1 MILTYPSNPLAPRF
15 GVLSSDQCQDLYLA
29 AQECLQRVGVQVHN
43 AAARDLLDSHGA
55 AVEEHIVHIPHKL
68 VNQAIA
74 STPPEFTVWGRDGQ
88 HQMRVALDRV
98 HFGPGPTCTYFID
111 PQTGERRKAR
121 RGDAGMTARVCDA
134 LPHIDYIM
142 GLSWFDDVL
151 PVLTSVYEFAEVLA
165 NTSKPIVAW
174 SNSPETF
181 RDIYQMAVAVAGG
194 KDSLREKPNFAYFT
208 TYESPLKLADA
219 PLANLMQAA
228 TCGIPVICLGGPT
241 VGLESPFTGASA
253 LTIHLA
259 SALAALTVVQ
269 LHCPG
274 APMAIGGL
282 PTMMDL
288 RTARPAYGSPEASL
302 YTAAAMD
309 IARFLNLPFM
319 GTAGASESKLVDA
332 QAGIEAALGVMISTL
347 SGAPMVHDVGFLDC
361 ADIGSLAYLVLV
373 DEVIGMAARVMR
385 GVQVNAET
393 IMLDLIERV
402 GPGGS
407 FLNQG
412 KSAALSR
419 KEAWVPS
426 LLDRNPFSSWSSKD
440 SPTTEKLAADKVN
453 KILATHQP
461 TPLPDGVAENL
472 ELILMNA
479 EAREKEKQQ
488 V

>member
-1 MILTYPSNPLAPRF
+1 
-15 GVLSSDQCQDLYLA
+15 
-29 AQECLQRVGVQVHN
+29 
-43 AAARDLLDSHGA
+43 
-55 AVEEHIVHIPHKL
+55 
-68 VNQAIA
+68 
-74 STPPEFTVWGRDGQ
+74 
-88 HQMRVALDRV
+88 
-98 HFGPGPTCTYFID
+98 
-111 PQTGERRKAR
+111 
-121 RGDAGMTARVCDA
+121 
-134 LPHIDYIM
+134 
-142 GLSWFDDVL
+142 
-151 PVLTSVYEFAEVLA
+151 
-165 NTSKPIVAW
+165 
-174 SNSPETF
+174 
-181 RDIYQMAVAVAGG
+181 
-194 KDSLREKPNFAYFT
+194 
-208 TYESPLKLADA
+208 
-219 PLANLMQAA
+219 
-228 TCGIPVICLGGPT
+228 
-241 VGLESPFTGASA
+241 
-253 LTIHLA
+253 
-259 SALAALTVVQ
+259 
-269 LHCPG
+269 
-274 APMAIGGL
+274 MAIGGL

-361 ADIGSLAYLVLV
+361 ADIGSLAYLVLA

-488 V
+488 G